1 MHDLPP
7 GIAHAA
13 VVQAQERG
21 AHAHG
26 GRAGAAGPAGTKG
39 IDKYL
44 PQQALLY
51 VDKTAAKK
59 ARLAARRSSRSLL
72 LQSLSFRNRAVR
84 RVANRAVLGSGNLS
98 GGAGSNGDTVR
109 V

>member
-13 VVQAQERG
+13 LVQAQERG

-44 PQQALLY
+44 PQQ
-51 VDKTAAKK
+51 VPGRD
-59 ARLAARRSSRSLL
+59 RGD
-72 LQSLSFRNRAVR
+72 
-84 RVANRAVLGSGNLS
+84 LGEI
-98 GGAGSNGDTVR
+98 
-109 V
+109 

>member
-1 MHDLPP
+1 MGEIWARYRRD
-7 GIAHAA
+7 I
-13 VVQAQERG
+13 
-21 AHAHG
+21 
-26 GRAGAAGPAGTKG
+26 GTKG
-39 IDKYL
+39 IDKYLRQQRRLEYLCLLCAYKYL

-98 GGAGSNGDTVR
+98 GGAGSNGDAVR

>member
-1 MHDLPP
+1 MCLLCAYYVPTMCLLC
-7 GIAHAA
+7 AY
-13 VVQAQERG
+13 
-21 AHAHG
+21 
-26 GRAGAAGPAGTKG
+26 
-39 IDKYL
+39 KYL

-98 GGAGSNGDTVR
+98 GGAGSDGDVIR

>member
-21 AHAHG
+21 THTHG
-26 GRAGAAGPAGTKG
+26 ARAGAAGTKG

-98 GGAGSNGDTVR
+98 GGAGSDGDAVR